1 MPPEP
6 AGHPMLRIP
15 APGAKRV
22 QIRYAPLAR
31 RDDFS
36 PPRWPVQD
44 LTRPGHA
51 HHGWWEIDINA
62 LGLDPGAYEYEFI
75 LDGHIDHPVADP
87 FAGEITRFGGY
98 RGVFHISAERRRA
111 ESEFR
116 WDDEFTPG
124 TPLPQNNALVIYEM
138 PVMWMS
144 SDPDENPLAEL
155 GTLDRVIF
163 EQLDRLAGLGINC
176 IELLPIEDTSQT
188 LDWGTAHASSSP
200 LITT

>member
-22 QIRYAPLAR
+22 EIRYAPLAR
-31 RDDFS
+31 RDEFS

-44 LTRPGHA
+44 LTRAGHA
-51 HHGWWEIDINA
+51 YHGWWEIDIDA

-98 RGVFHISAERRRA
+98 RGVFHISAERQRA
-111 ESEFR
+111 EPEFSVEGLLATCR
-116 WDDEFTPG
+116 LHGPLQVPG
-124 TPLPQNNALVIYEM
+124 IPPARHAAHR
-138 PVMWMS
+138 PVS
-144 SDPDENPLAEL
+144 FLRPA
-155 GTLDRVIF
+155 R
-163 EQLDRLAGLGINC
+163 
-176 IELLPIEDTSQT
+176 
-188 LDWGTAHASSSP
+188 
-200 LITT
+200 